1 MANGKFVISLDFELY
16 WGVRDAV
23 KLQDYKAQLR
33 GVRKVIPLLLQLFKK
48 YGINATFATVGF
60 LFFKNKEELLSQL
73 PCKKPP
79 YQNDK
84 LSPYLN
90 WLDLQGTHE
99 EEDPFH
105 FAPELIDQIVESGQE
120 IGSHTFSHYYCLEK
134 GQTLETFKAD
144 LEAAKQIATKKGIEL
159 KSLVFPRNQFN
170 KDYIKICEEMGF
182 TSFRGNERSWIF
194 SSENFGVKNIL
205 RRPFRLLDSYINLSG
220 HNCYSL
226 EEIAAFFPYNIPC
239 SRFLRPY
246 SNKMKS
252 LENLRF
258 KRIIESL
265 TFAAKKG
272 MVYHLWWH
280 PHNFGADIESN
291 FSFLEKILVHYKKL
305 NEELNFESRSMDQL
319 SKEFSNGKA

>member
-73 PCKKPP
+73 PCKKPA

-144 LEAAKQIATKKGIEL
+144 LEAAKQIASKK
-159 KSLVFPRNQFN
+159 
-170 KDYIKICEEMGF
+170 
-182 TSFRGNERSWIF
+182 
-194 SSENFGVKNIL
+194 
-205 RRPFRLLDSYINLSG
+205 
-220 HNCYSL
+220 
-226 EEIAAFFPYNIPC
+226 
-239 SRFLRPY
+239 
-246 SNKMKS
+246 
-252 LENLRF
+252 
-258 KRIIESL
+258 
-265 TFAAKKG
+265 
-272 MVYHLWWH
+272 
-280 PHNFGADIESN
+280 
-291 FSFLEKILVHYKKL
+291 
-305 NEELNFESRSMDQL
+305 ELN
-319 SKEFSNGKA
+319 